1 MSRIFGEAVHAGLVV
16 TDIDAELER
25 VQDMGV
31 GPIYVMR
38 RIRPPARY
46 RGQRH
51 DPLITAAFMYSGGM
65 QLEFVQQHDDT
76 PSAYL
81 EFLEKQP
88 AGGIHH
94 LAYFCDTFEGALEKA
109 EKMGRKYEAVQ
120 EYIRPDGRPFEI
132 YVEPVDKTNPLLVQ
146 LMEHGDLGKMF
157 ERIKNA
163 ADSWD
168 GSDPIRD
175 AKAVR

>member
-1 MSRIFGEAVHAGLVV
+1 MSRMFGEAVHAGLVV

-65 QLEFVQQHDDT
+65 QLEFVQQHDD
-76 PSAYL
+76 SAGPISCQREGL
-81 EFLEKQP
+81 RLGERHEDRRFVIDEHAAEAVLADGP
-88 AGGIHH
+88 FH
-94 LAYFCDTFEGALEKA
+94 LVGALLGGGGCSGQGE
-109 EKMGRKYEAVQ
+109 
-120 EYIRPDGRPFEI
+120 
-132 YVEPVDKTNPLLVQ
+132 
-146 LMEHGDLGKMF
+146 GDQ
-157 ERIKNA
+157 A
-163 ADSWD
+163 ADGDQGSTHGESSW
-168 GSDPIRD
+168 
-175 AKAVR
+175 V